1 MRRGIALR
9 AVQRVVAGAL
19 LTFIASGAPGCASG
33 KAVEPSGE
41 DFQRVAMAQPD
52 HVFVFEFAR
61 SSGETPVEAGEL
73 ADQVVSRLAE
83 IPIPALHVKRD
94 TPLVGPALGVDGSFL
109 ALDTGVVDH
118 LRAEVRIQ
126 TLDGGFFDTV
136 HSFETEASGR
146 DRVERTAHEIAREVA
161 RFYASQ
167 GWMDPAKVP
176 Q

>member
-1 MRRGIALR
+1 MWGMSRCSAPRAL
-9 AVQRVVAGAL
+9 AGAL
-19 LTFIASGAPGCASG
+19 LALVATSAPGCAGGS
-33 KAVEPSGE
+33 AVEPSGE
-41 DFQRVAMAQPD
+41 SFERVAMAQPD

-61 SSGETPVEAGEL
+61 SSGETPVEAGQL

-83 IPIPALHVKRD
+83 IPIPGLHVKRD
-94 TPLVGPALGVDGSFL
+94 TPLLGPALGVDGSFL

-146 DRVERTAHEIAREVA
+146 DRVERTAHEIVREVA

-167 GWMDPAKVP
+167 GWLDPARVP

>member
-1 MRRGIALR
+1 MWRGTFARIAPR
-9 AVQRVVAGAL
+9 ALAGAVL
-19 LTFIASGAPGCASG
+19 AVVASGAASCASG
-33 KAVEPSGE
+33 KAVEPDGE
-41 DFQRVAMAQPD
+41 TFQRIAMAQPE

-61 SSGETPVEAGEL
+61 SSGETPVEAGQL
-73 ADQVVSRLAE
+73 ADEVVTRLAE

-94 TPLVGPALGVDGSFL
+94 TPLLGPALGVDGSFL

-126 TLDGGFFDTV
+126 TLDSGFFDTV
-136 HSFETEASGR
+136 HHFETEATGR
-146 DRVERTAHEIAREVA
+146 DRVERTAHEITREVA

-167 GWMDPAKVP
+167 GWLDPTRVP

>member
-1 MRRGIALR
+1 MRRRIALLAL
-9 AVQRVVAGAL
+9 AV
-19 LTFIASGAPGCASG
+19 SGAASCASG
-33 KAVEPSGE
+33 TAVEPDGE
-41 DFQRVAMAQPD
+41 TFQRVAMAQPE

-61 SSGETPVEAGEL
+61 SSGETPVEAGRL
-73 ADQVVSRLAE
+73 ADEVVTSLAG

-94 TPLVGPALGVDGSFL
+94 TPLLGPALGVDGSFL

-118 LRAEVRIQ
+118 LRAEVKIE
-126 TLDGGFFDTV
+126 TLEGGYFDTV
-136 HSFETEASGR
+136 HSFETEANGR

-167 GWMDPAKVP
+167 GWLDPARVP

>member
-1 MRRGIALR
+1 MWRGVATRIAAR
-9 AVQRVVAGAL
+9 ALAGAL
-19 LTFIASGAPGCASG
+19 LALVASGAASCASG
-33 KAVEPSGE
+33 TAVEPDGE
-41 DFQRVAMAQPD
+41 TFQRVAMAQPE

-61 SSGETPVEAGEL
+61 SSGETPVEAGQL
-73 ADQVVSRLAE
+73 ADEVVTRLAE
-83 IPIPALHVKRD
+83 IPIPGLHVKRN
-94 TPLVGPALGVDGSFL
+94 TPLLGPALGVDGSFL

-126 TLDGGFFDTV
+126 TLEGGFFDTV
-136 HSFETEASGR
+136 HSFETEATGR

-167 GWMDPAKVP
+167 GWLDPARIP